1 LVLAVHSCALRV
13 LLVLSKTPTQAWGAI
28 TSRRP
33 HNVALESKAASLNN
47 HLQPLSGA
55 QSPVATTA
63 TAAAAVNSPVASGSP
78 DSSAPPLPTDGD
90 GDGDGDDGDGAGIAP
105 ATTVV
110 DNEHDP
116 SAPALTVPATS
127 AVAPAGAAAAV
138 VVALVVAA
146 SPEDDAPDTSACVWQ
161 VELVY
166 LPHAAPMERARQ
178 AQLADAALQQAEGA
192 QRQQGCV
199 AASNALAGAFREVK

>member
-1 LVLAVHSCALRV
+1 MVLAVHSCALRV

-63 TAAAAVNSPVASGSP
+63 SAAAAVNSPVASGSP

-90 GDGDGDDGDGAGIAP
+90 GDRDDGDGAGIAP

-127 AVAPAGAAAAV
+127 AVAPSAAGAGAAAA
-138 VVALVVAA
+138 AVAA